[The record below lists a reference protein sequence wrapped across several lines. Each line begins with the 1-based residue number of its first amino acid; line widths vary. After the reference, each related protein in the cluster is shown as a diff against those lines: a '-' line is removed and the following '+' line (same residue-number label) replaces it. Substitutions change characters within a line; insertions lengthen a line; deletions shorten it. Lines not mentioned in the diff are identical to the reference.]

1 MLELDSQVFTTGV
14 GSENTTDWEK
24 FSEISN
30 DIFNRSSDFFNYYII
45 YLLGYGL
52 PEKYRLLV
60 EKSYAA
66 TVNVA
71 SSDTILTLTENDDN
85 LKNQEDNVDSMN
97 EGNNVCSNTNEL
109 SAGNEIVNVEPTV
122 EMELLSS

>member
-1 MLELDSQVFTTGV
+1 VFTTGV